1 VDSRRHPEGLDQ
13 FDHHPRVSRVVRGR
27 LIVFEG
33 GEGAGKST
41 QLDRVMQ
48 RLSDAGVACAKFR
61 EPGGTPLGD
70 GIRLLLLDPATTMTP
85 RAEALLFMASRAELV
100 AQHVR
105 PALAAGTVVLLDR
118 FFLST
123 YAYQIAGRG
132 LPATDVRSANLVATE
147 GLVPDL
153 TILLTLPA
161 SEGLARAERRSGP
174 DRIEGSGAEFHA
186 HVEAAFAEFA
196 TPDWQA
202 IHEECGPIVSVDA
215 TGTPDSVLDRVLGV
229 ITNRFADLK
238 HALGAPA

>member
-1 VDSRRHPEGLDQ
+1 M
-13 FDHHPRVSRVVRGR
+13 VRGR

-70 GIRLLLLDPATTMTP
+70 EIRLLLLDPTTTMTP

-100 AQHVR
+100 TRHVR
-105 PALAAGTVVLLDR
+105 PAIAAGTVVLLDR

-153 TILLTLPA
+153 TILLTLSA

-186 HVEAAFAEFA
+186 HVEEAFTEFA
-196 TPDWQA
+196 TDEWQSV
-202 IHEECGPIVSVDA
+202 HEECGPIVSIDA
-215 TGTPDSVLDRVLGV
+215 TGTPDAVHERVLGAV
-229 ITNRFADLK
+229 TNRCAELK
-238 HALGAPA
+238 QALGAPS